1 MPKTRKMSSPDT
13 LGSSEQSRDDRI
25 LRVLMNFRQIM
36 GSAKQHY
43 AVVRRECGLTGAEL
57 WALWQI
63 GNAPG
68 LKVTELA
75 SKLSIHQST
84 ASNLVD
90 KLGSKSLIRRERR
103 QKDQRVVRLSVTG
116 KGTKL
121 LNRAPAPMRG
131 VLPDAVSG
139 LSNPTLKKLEATLEL
154 VLDQIKLL
162 DKRAA
167 KLPLSDIIT

>member
-1 MPKTRKMSSPDT
+1 MASTRKINSSDAT
-13 LGSSEQSRDDRI
+13 SSRELPNDERV

-43 AVVRRECGLTGAEL
+43 SVVRRECGLTGAEL

-63 GNAPG
+63 GSAPG

-75 SKLSIHQST
+75 NTLSIHQST

-90 KLGSKSLIRRERR
+90 KLGSRGLIRRERR
-103 QKDQRVVRLSVTG
+103 QRDQRVVRLSVTG
-116 KGTKL
+116 KGAKL
-121 LNRAPAPMRG
+121 LDRAPAPMRG

-139 LSNPTLKKLEATLEL
+139 LSNPDLKKLEAALRL

-167 KLPLSDIIT
+167 KLPLSDLIT

>member
-1 MPKTRKMSSPDT
+1 
-13 LGSSEQSRDDRI
+13 
-25 LRVLMNFRQIM
+25 
-36 GSAKQHY
+36 
-43 AVVRRECGLTGAEL
+43 
-57 WALWQI
+57 
-63 GNAPG
+63 
-68 LKVTELA
+68 
-75 SKLSIHQST
+75 
-84 ASNLVD
+84 VD

-103 QKDQRVVRLSVTG
+103 QRDQRVVRLSVTG
-116 KGTKL
+116 KGAKL

-139 LSNPTLKKLEATLEL
+139 LSNPTLKKLEAALGL